1 MNVNVP
7 HYKGKKF
14 NHNQAEEREIGEL
27 KKRYQHNMLRKK
39 VPKHVWA
46 YGFVHQAEVLSRI
59 SIGTTGRTG
68 LEEVTGNTPDISE
81 W

>member
-1 MNVNVP
+1 
-7 HYKGKKF
+7 
-14 NHNQAEEREIGEL
+14 
-27 KKRYQHNMLRKK
+27 MLCKK
-39 VPKHVWA
+39 VSKRVWG
-46 YGFVHQAEVLSRI
+46 YVFVHQAEVLSRI